1 MRSGPATSTQ
11 SASVHNQPMTKQ
23 DKKALVR
30 RFITEIF
37 EQGRVE
43 SVDELCAEDFIGHTW
58 GEIDR
63 DGLRQTMGRVA
74 KSLADVRFTVE
85 DEIVENDRVAV
96 RVTAS
101 ARQVGEMPGL
111 PATGR
116 SYTIGEIHIFR
127 FRDGKVI
134 EHWHQ
139 YDQLAR
145 MKQLNPEPE
154 AAAATNGS

>member
-1 MRSGPATSTQ
+1 MT
-11 SASVHNQPMTKQ
+11 NQ
-23 DKKALVR
+23 DNKALVR

-63 DGLRQTMGRVA
+63 DGLKQTMVRVV
-74 KSLADVRFTVE
+74 KSLADIHFTVE
-85 DEIVENDRVAV
+85 DEIAEGDRVAV

-101 ARQVGEMPGL
+101 ARQVGEIAGQPG
-111 PATGR
+111 TGR
-116 SYTIGEIHIFR
+116 SYKIGEIHIFH
-127 FRDGKVI
+127 FRDGKVA
-134 EHWHQ
+134 EHWHE
-139 YDQLAR
+139 YDQMGR

-154 AAAATNGS
+154 AVGATTGG

>member
-1 MRSGPATSTQ
+1 
-11 SASVHNQPMTKQ
+11 MTTEGN
-23 DKKALVR
+23 KALVR

-63 DGLRQTMGRVA
+63 DGLKQAMDRVA
-74 KSLADVRFTVE
+74 KSLADIHFTVE
-85 DEIVENDRVAV
+85 DEIGEGDRVAV

-101 ARQVGEMPGL
+101 ARQVGEVGGQ

-127 FRDGKVI
+127 FRDGRVT

-139 YDQLAR
+139 YDQLGRA
-145 MKQLNPEPE
+145 KQLG
-154 AAAATNGS
+154 AS

>member
-1 MRSGPATSTQ
+1 
-11 SASVHNQPMTKQ
+11 MTIEEN
-23 DKKALVR
+23 KALVR
-30 RFITEIF
+30 RFISEIF

-58 GEIDR
+58 GDMDR
-63 DGLRQTMGRVA
+63 DGLKQTTGRLA
-74 KSLADVRFTVE
+74 KTLADVQFTVE
-85 DEIVENDRVAV
+85 DEIAEGDRVAV

-101 ARQVGEMPGL
+101 ARQVGEIGGQPG
-111 PATGR
+111 TGR

-145 MKQLNPEPE
+145 MKQLQPETEP
-154 AAAATNGS
+154 AATAG

>member
-1 MRSGPATSTQ
+1 
-11 SASVHNQPMTKQ
+11 MTT
-23 DKKALVR
+23 DDNKALVR
-30 RFITEIF
+30 RFISEIF

-58 GEIDR
+58 GDMDR
-63 DGLRQTMGRVA
+63 EGLKQTAARLS
-74 KSLADVRFTVE
+74 KSLSDVHFTVE
-85 DEIVENDRVAV
+85 DEIAEGDRVAV

-101 ARQVGEMPGL
+101 ARQVGEVGGQ

-127 FRDGKVI
+127 FRDGKVT

-139 YDQLAR
+139 YDQLGRA
-145 MKQLNPEPE
+145 KQLDP
-154 AAAATNGS
+154 ATAPTPGQAGSRTTG

>member
-1 MRSGPATSTQ
+1 MAVQAIAAQTE
-11 SASVHNQPMTKQ
+11 PMTT
-23 DKKALVR
+23 DDNKALVR
-30 RFITEIF
+30 RFIREIF

-58 GEIDR
+58 GEMDR
-63 DGLRQTMGRVA
+63 DGLRKTTARVGEA
-74 KSLADVRFTVE
+74 LADVHFTVE
-85 DEIVENDRVAV
+85 DEIAEGDRVAV

-101 ARQVGEMPGL
+101 ARQVGV
-111 PATGR
+111 GR

-139 YDQLAR
+139 YDQLGRAR
-145 MKQLNPEPE
+145 QLQPE
-154 AAAATNGS
+154 AASAAT

>member
-1 MRSGPATSTQ
+1 MTEQ
-11 SASVHNQPMTKQ
+11 SN
-23 DKKALVR
+23 KALVR
-30 RFITEIF
+30 RFISEIF

-43 SVDELCAEDFIGHTW
+43 AVDELCAEDFIGHTW

-74 KSLADVRFTVE
+74 KSLADIHFTVE
-85 DEIVENDRVAV
+85 DEIAEGDRVAV

-101 ARQVGEMPGL
+101 ARQVGEIAGQPT
-111 PATGR
+111 TGN

-127 FRDGKVI
+127 IRDGKVA

-139 YDQLAR
+139 YDQMGR
-145 MKQLNPEPE
+145 MKQLQPEPEPE
-154 AAAATNGS
+154 AVGAPIGG